1 MMEAVK
7 VGQLDLIDALLRA
20 GARLDVQDVNGDT
33 VLHWS
38 SREVSAAFLRQ
49 VLQLARRHGATT
61 SQLLEALQLKNN
73 SGETAADVGANDI
86 ARESIQ
92 RLLTGEE
99 TPGWALKNSNC
110 IVQRPSNTV
119 VSGASGSGSG
129 SGTTL
134 PPSKV
139 GQQKP
144 RTAPTVATG
153 GQGLHSQIA
162 PSLTGLPRGG
172 TVGAMAGATPEFPAA
187 GGTAAV
193 ATMAEA

>member
-1 MMEAVK
+1 MVYIAPGV
-7 VGQLDLIDALLRA
+7 
-20 GARLDVQDVNGDT
+20 
-33 VLHWS
+33 
-38 SREVSAAFLRQ
+38 
-49 VLQLARRHGATT
+49 
-61 SQLLEALQLKNN
+61 QLKNN

-193 ATMAEA
+193 ATMAEARGVVGGTAGGGRRGEGRGATEQDDTATENHTSAVEVSLLPKVRGVLRIGRRVF